1 MSKYDME
8 KVYMPG
14 IELVREDF
22 KTALEFRRQTKR
34 FTQKLLAERSGVSIR
49 MIQHYEQGVKDINKA
64 QAITLYKLA
73 QTLDCTIEDILELSE
88 IKRNAEALAKYRE
101 EKYNQ

>member
-49 MIQHYEQGVKDINKA
+49 MIQHYEQGSKDINKVA
-64 QAITLYKLA
+64 GITLYKLA
-73 QTLDCTIEDILELSE
+73 QALECKIEDLLEIE
-88 IKRNAEALAKYRE
+88 
-101 EKYNQ
+101 